1 MSLSNHSGVSVVAT
15 TLPGI
20 GAPDR
25 LISVPVHVSSGQS
38 FSNPIL

>member
-1 MSLSNHSGVSVVAT
+1 MSSVSNHSGVSVVAT

-25 LISVPVHVSSGQS
+25 LISVPVHVSPAIFFESD
-38 FSNPIL
+38 L